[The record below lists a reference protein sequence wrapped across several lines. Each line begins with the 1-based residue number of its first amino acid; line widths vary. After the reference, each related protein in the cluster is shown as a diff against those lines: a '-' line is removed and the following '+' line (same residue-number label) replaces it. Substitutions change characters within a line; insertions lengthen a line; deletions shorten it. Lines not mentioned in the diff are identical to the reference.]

1 MRTIIAKMSWLTR
14 RLAAALIAVLPC
26 APAAAATELEAQ
38 SLALERASQAVVGV
52 QVLALE
58 GARSVAT
65 LGRMRQGSG
74 VVIGPDGLVLTIG
87 YLVLEADQVQLVLEG
102 ERAVPAR
109 VVGYDLA
116 TGFGLLQPL
125 APLRLA
131 PAPLGGSHAVSP
143 DEPLLVA
150 SGGEDGQLSMAQ
162 LVSRRSF
169 AGYWEYRIEDALFTA
184 PPRTDHSG
192 AGLFNSRGELVGI
205 GSLVVAD
212 TRASQRGDGPRVPG
226 NMFVPTDLLR
236 PILDELRTRGMS
248 SASRRAWLGVNCVE
262 QGGILH
268 VVRVAGDSP
277 AEAAGLRV
285 GDHIVAIDG
294 TAVSTLDTLWT
305 RLWSGG
311 PPERDVT
318 LEIERDGMR
327 QDVGLRSIDR
337 AQTIK
342 RPDGV

>member
-1 MRTIIAKMSWLTR
+1 MRTSIRMAIGIGLCLALTGW
-14 RLAAALIAVLPC
+14 
-26 APAAAATELEAQ
+26 AATPSGTAAVPSDLETR
-38 SLALERASQAVVGV
+38 SRALERASQAVVGV
-52 QVLALE
+52 QALALE
-58 GARSVAT
+58 DARSNAT
-65 LGRMRQGSG
+65 LGRLRRGSG

-87 YLVLEADQVQLVLEG
+87 YLVLEAEQVQLLLDDD
-102 ERAVPAR
+102 RTLPAR

-125 APLRLA
+125 APLRIA
-131 PAPLGGSHAVSP
+131 PAPLGASRALTP

-150 SGGEDGQLSMAQ
+150 SGGDSGQLSMAR

-169 AGYWEYRIEDALFTA
+169 AGYWEYRIDEALFTA

-205 GSLVVAD
+205 GSLVVAE
-212 TRASQRGDGPRVPG
+212 ARGEQPADGVHQPG

-236 PILDELRTRGMS
+236 PILAELRTRGMS

-262 QGGILH
+262 QSGVLH
-268 VVRVAGDSP
+268 VVRVTGDSP

-285 GDHIVAIDG
+285 GDRIVAIDG
-294 TAVSTLDTLWT
+294 AAVNTLDTLWT

-311 PPERDVT
+311 PPEREVM
-318 LEIERDGMR
+318 LEIERDGTR
-327 QDVGLRSIDR
+327 RSLGVRSIDR
-337 AQTIK
+337 AQSI
-342 RPDGV
+342 RRASGV

>member
-1 MRTIIAKMSWLTR
+1 MRTTIRQTPWLAR
-14 RLAAALIAVLPC
+14 WLAAALAVAPCLP
-26 APAAAATELEAQ
+26 ATAASELEAQ

-58 GARSVAT
+58 GARSAAT
-65 LGRMRQGSG
+65 LGRLRQGSG
-74 VVIGPDGLVLTIG
+74 VVIGPDELVLTIG
-87 YLVLEADQVQLVLEG
+87 YLVLEADQVQLVLDG
-102 ERAVPAR
+102 ERAMPAR
-109 VVGYDLA
+109 VVGYDQA

-125 APLRLA
+125 VPLRIA

-150 SGGEDGQLSMAQ
+150 SGGDEGQLSMVR

-169 AGYWEYRIEDALFTA
+169 AGYWEYRIEDALFTE

-192 AGLFNSRGELVGI
+192 AGLFNSHGELVGI

-212 TRASQRGDGPRVPG
+212 TRAGQPGEGPRVPG
-226 NMFVPTDLLR
+226 NMFVSTDLLW
-236 PILDELRTRGMS
+236 PILTELRTRGMS

-262 QGGILH
+262 QGGVLH

-277 AEAAGLRV
+277 AEVAGVRV
-285 GDHIVAIDG
+285 GDRIIAIDG
-294 TAVSTLDTLWT
+294 TAVTTLDTLWT

-318 LEIERDGMR
+318 LEIERDGVR

-342 RPDGV
+342 RPEGV

>member
-1 MRTIIAKMSWLTR
+1 MRDIIRQSVWIAFCLALTS
-14 RLAAALIAVLPC
+14 LAAT
-26 APAAAATELEAQ
+26 AAATHPAPTDLEAR
-38 SLALERASQAVVGV
+38 SRAFERASQAVVGV

-58 GARSVAT
+58 GARSIAT
-65 LGRMRQGSG
+65 LGRIRQGSG

-102 ERAVPAR
+102 DRAVPAR

-125 APLRLA
+125 APLRIA
-131 PAPLGGSHAVSP
+131 AAPLGGSRSVAA

-150 SGGEDGQLSMAQ
+150 SGGESGQLSMAR

-169 AGYWEYRIEDALFTA
+169 AGYWEYRIDDALFTA

-205 GSLVVAD
+205 GSLVVAEA
-212 TRASQRGDGPRVPG
+212 RAEPVADGLRMPG

-236 PILDELRTRGMS
+236 PILAELRTRGMS
-248 SASRRAWLGVNCVE
+248 SASRRAWIGVNCVE
-262 QGGILH
+262 QAGVLH
-268 VVRVAGDSP
+268 VVRVALDSP
-277 AEAAGLRV
+277 AQAAGLRV
-285 GDHIVAIDG
+285 GDRITAIDG
-294 TAVSTLDTLWT
+294 AAVNTLDTLWT

-311 PPERDVT
+311 AAERDLT
-318 LEIERDGMR
+318 LEIERDGTR
-327 QDVGLRSIDR
+327 QNVGLRSIDR
-337 AQTIK
+337 AQAIK
-342 RPDGV
+342 RAAGV

>member
-1 MRTIIAKMSWLTR
+1 MRRSLLILGLV
-14 RLAAALIAVLPC
+14 LALPFR
-26 APAAAATELEAQ
+26 ATAQSSELEAQ
-38 SLALERASQAVVGV
+38 SRALERASQAVVGV
-52 QVLALE
+52 QALALE
-58 GARSVAT
+58 DARSNAT
-65 LGRMRQGSG
+65 LGRVRLGSG

-87 YLVLEADQVQLVLEG
+87 YLVLEADLVQLVLDG
-102 ERAVPAR
+102 ARSVPAR

-125 APLRLA
+125 APLRIA
-131 PAPLGGSHAVSP
+131 PAPLGGSHAVTP
-143 DEPLLVA
+143 DEALLVA
-150 SGGEDGQLSMAQ
+150 SGGDSGQLSMAR

-169 AGYWEYRIEDALFTA
+169 AGYWEYRIDGALFTE

-192 AGLFNSRGELVGI
+192 AGLFNNRGELVGI

-212 TRASQRGDGPRVPG
+212 TRSDARAEGARRPG

-236 PILDELRTRGMS
+236 PILTELRTRGMS

-262 QGGILH
+262 QAGALH

-277 AEAAGLRV
+277 AETAGLRV
-285 GDHIVAIDG
+285 GDHILAIDG
-294 TAVSTLDTLWT
+294 HPVTTLDTLWT

-311 PPERDVT
+311 PPEREVA

-327 QDVGLRSIDR
+327 QSVAVRSIDR
-337 AQTIK
+337 TQAIK
-342 RPDGV
+342 RPEGV